1 MGADLGY
8 NMTWQGYD
16 EDSDYGDG
24 EGRIVQSSE
33 FDGSGFIRI

>member
-16 EDSDYGDG
+16 EDSDYV
-24 EGRIVQSSE
+24 RQKIWMLA
-33 FDGSGFIRI
+33 